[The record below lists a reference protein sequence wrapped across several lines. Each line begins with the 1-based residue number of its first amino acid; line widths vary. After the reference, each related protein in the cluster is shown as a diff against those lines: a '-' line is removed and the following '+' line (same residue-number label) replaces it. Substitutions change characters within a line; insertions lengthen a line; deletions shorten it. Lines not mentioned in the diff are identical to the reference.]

1 MNNPYE
7 EEQEL
12 IIGRILG
19 TVGKL
24 NESMELLNDA
34 VAKTNDQMQ
43 QTTEVSELWHAYMR
57 NVQWNLTTH
66 KTLHPPV

>member
-7 EEQEL
+7 EEQEV

-34 VAKTNDQMQ
+34 VARTNTQMQ
-43 QTTEVSELWHAYMR
+43 QTTEVSELWNAYMR
-57 NVQWNLTTH
+57 NVQWNLTSQ